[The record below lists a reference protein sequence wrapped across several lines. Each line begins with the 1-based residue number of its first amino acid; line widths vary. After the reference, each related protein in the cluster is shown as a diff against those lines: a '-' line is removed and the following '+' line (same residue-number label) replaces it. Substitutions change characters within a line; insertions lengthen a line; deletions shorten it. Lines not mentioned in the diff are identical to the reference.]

1 MSAPYLLILAHSR
14 SGSTFL
20 VELVRG
26 MAGVASLGE
35 FFHRDPK
42 PLVEDFID
50 EALAPYGSH
59 AALADAALTDPLA
72 TLAFRDKIDGVSL
85 FVVKVLG
92 QHLRD
97 DRARR
102 ILIDNAIGVVVLRR
116 NPFSAWV
123 SRALVDQSENWS
135 NAKTD
140 QFEVTYDEA
149 SFLTFASRYT
159 NQIQKFRRVV
169 IESGRPF
176 VSLTYSDVVALGTPA
191 KLWEF
196 LRATMPLLP
205 NLSPSPQWAPRVFRQ
220 DERRPFDRIANHDE
234 ARASLKRLGLSYLV
248 ENTDTDDLD
257 YLLSVLLKKPEQSA
271 FQKILS
277 GAKRRLSG
285 LSQK

>member
-26 MAGVASLGE
+26 MAGVRSLGE
-35 FFHRDPK
+35 FFHRNPK
-42 PLVEDFID
+42 PFVADLTD
-50 EALAPYGSH
+50 EALAPFGSH

-85 FVVKVLG
+85 YVVKVLG
-92 QHLRD
+92 QQLQD

-102 ILIDNAIGVVVLRR
+102 ILIDNAVGVVVLRR

-123 SRALVDQSENWS
+123 SRALVDQSENWT

-140 QFEVTYDEA
+140 QFEVTYDEE
-149 SFLTFASRYT
+149 SFLTFARRYS
-159 NQIQKFRRVV
+159 NQIHKFRRVV
-169 IESGRPF
+169 IESGKPF

-196 LRATMPLLP
+196 LRAAMPLLP
-205 NLSPSPQWAPRVFRQ
+205 NLSPNPQWAPRVFRQ
-220 DERRPFDRIANHDE
+220 DERRPFDRIANTDE
-234 ARASLKRLGLSYLV
+234 AHESLKRLGLGYLV

-257 YLLSVLLKKPEQSA
+257 YLLSVLVKKPEQSVL
-271 FQKILS
+271 QKLRS
-277 GAKRRLSG
+277 GAKRRLGG
-285 LSQK
+285 LTQK